1 MSGMSALKAHVK
13 DGRIVVDE
21 PIDLPEGTEL
31 ELDGL
36 RVVDSGDEL
45 DDAERA
51 RLHEALDRAIASV
64 QGGQTVDGD
73 EVIHRLL
80 SRP

>member
-45 DDAERA
+45 DDEERA

-64 QGGQTVDGD
+64 RAGQTVDGD

-80 SRP
+80 SRT